1 MPTQDVK
8 SSTISVSSLLTI
20 FLVCTATFVVDCW
33 TPNSFEPVNR
43 SVRTSFLSV
52 SVQSRRVDPPPD
64 FTIEDDDDYDSVHS
78 QSTFDAVI
86 PPREGEA
93 SIRPDTNDS
102 AGRAQARK
110 SSDQSSNG
118 ASWMQRNSQFKGEE
132 DELTSNMSPPR
143 VSKRRRVEDGR
154 SDDSVV
160 DNKSFRQDF
169 RGTRVFVQGLPPDCS
184 WQTLKDHFKIAGNV
198 VFASV
203 SADPITGRSKGHGI
217 VQYETTNEALN
228 AISMMRS
235 FPLDNCELYVREDV
249 QDTGTDQ
256 PWSKQGVKGPTP
268 PSKWKCANAEDVQ
281 DRLGDD
287 TIKAIQQILKARDQA
302 RRRRNYDASDAMREE
317 LRQKHN
323 VQLDDRLTLW
333 WVGTAPPTMVQ
344 EIKGEGRWGDRTTE
358 WRQIPTTPE
367 FDACVDPDLVQGLL
381 KQRDIARL
389 EKDFATA
396 DALLEQARQAP
407 DGDLYLRIHDES
419 RTWRIWTD
427 EPPKRPVRHESDA
440 QEQSV
445 SPAEQ
450 CLAIC
455 KQYAP
460 EKTDEVKTLLAKFPG
475 REYNILKK
483 LKQRYIS

>member
-8 SSTISVSSLLTI
+8 NSTISASLLLKILLAFTST
-20 FLVCTATFVVDCW
+20 LVVDSLVQ
-33 TPNSFEPVNR
+33 NSFEPANR

-52 SVQSRRVDPPPD
+52 SVRSRRVDPPPD
-64 FTIEDDDDYDSVHS
+64 FTIEDDGDYNGVDS
-78 QSTFDAVI
+78 QSAFSAAI
-86 PPREGEA
+86 PPRGDAVSRNPESDA
-93 SIRPDTNDS
+93 SVGP
-102 AGRAQARK
+102 ARK
-110 SSDQSSNG
+110 SRDQSNNG

-132 DELTSNMSPPR
+132 DEITSKLSPPR
-143 VSKRRRVEDGR
+143 SNKRRRVEDGQ
-154 SDDSVV
+154 SDDRGA

-217 VQYETTNEALN
+217 VQYETTKEALN
-228 AISMMRS
+228 AIRMMRS

-287 TIKAIQQILKARDQA
+287 TVKAIQQILKARDQA

-317 LRQKHN
+317 LRQTHN

-367 FDACVDPDLVQGLL
+367 SDACVDPDLVQGLL

-427 EPPKRPVRHESDA
+427 EPPKRPVRHESDE
-440 QEQSV
+440 QEQSA

>member
-8 SSTISVSSLLTI
+8 SSTISVPSLLRI
-20 FLVCTATFVVDCW
+20 FLICAATLVADCLI
-33 TPNSFEPVNR
+33 PNSFEPANR

-52 SVQSRRVDPPPD
+52 SVRSRRVDPPPD
-64 FTIEDDDDYDSVHS
+64 FTIEDEDDFDGVDSQNAFSAVILERGDSVS
-78 QSTFDAVI
+78 RS
-86 PPREGEA
+86 PA
-93 SIRPDTNDS
+93 SDDS
-102 AGRAQARK
+102 GRQARQ
-110 SSDQSSNG
+110 SRDQSG
-118 ASWMQRNSQFKGEE
+118 IEASWMQRNSQFKGDE
-132 DELTSNMSPPR
+132 DELSPPR
-143 VSKRRRVEDGR
+143 VNKRRRVDDGQ
-154 SDDSVV
+154 SDDRGV

-228 AISMMRS
+228 AIRMMRS
-235 FPLDNCELYVREDV
+235 FPLGNYELYVREDV

-256 PWSKQGVKGPTP
+256 PWSKQRDKGPTP

-281 DRLGDD
+281 DRLEDD
-287 TIKAIQQILKARDQA
+287 TVKAIQQILKARDQA

-317 LRQKHN
+317 LRQTHN

-333 WVGTAPPTMVQ
+333 WVGTAPPTTVQ

-389 EKDFATA
+389 EKDFTTA
-396 DALLEQARQAP
+396 DALLEEARQAP

-427 EPPKRPVRHESDA
+427 EPPKRPVRHESDE
-440 QEQSV
+440 QEQSL

-460 EKTDEVKTLLAKFPG
+460 EKMDEVKTLLAKFPG